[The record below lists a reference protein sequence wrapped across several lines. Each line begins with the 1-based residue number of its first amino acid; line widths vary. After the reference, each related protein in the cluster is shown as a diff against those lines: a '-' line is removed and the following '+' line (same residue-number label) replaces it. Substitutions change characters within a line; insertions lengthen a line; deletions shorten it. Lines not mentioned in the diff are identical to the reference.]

1 MVLLSRKYGF
11 YKEVPLLAGLEEE
24 QNVSTNKENSVVK
37 HTVKDSVFTNLF
49 KEKKYLVQLYQA
61 LHPEGS
67 VTEDDIKE
75 VTVSNVLVDDIY
87 NDIGFIVGSTLLVL
101 VECQATWTVNII
113 FRALMYLVQTYREYF
128 RKTKQNL
135 YKSKKLEI
143 PEPELYVIYT
153 GNRKTRPEEIS
164 LKEEFFDGKDI
175 CIDVKVKMIYDGRDG
190 DIISQY
196 IEFTKVCNGQ
206 IKVYG
211 RTRKAIQEAVRICK
225 DKNVLK
231 EYLES
236 REQEVVDMMMELYDE
251 QEILKTYVESE
262 RFEAEN
268 ATKKRMAM
276 EMLQENEPINKIIR
290 YSGLSEET
298 VLKLKREQLQTM

>member
-1 MVLLSRKYGF
+1 
-11 YKEVPLLAGLEEE
+11 
-24 QNVSTNKENSVVK
+24 
-37 HTVKDSVFTNLF
+37 
-49 KEKKYLVQLYQA
+49 
-61 LHPEGS
+61 
-67 VTEDDIKE
+67 
-75 VTVSNVLVDDIY
+75 
-87 NDIGFIVGSTLLVL
+87 
-101 VECQATWTVNII
+101 
-113 FRALMYLVQTYREYF
+113 MYLVQTYREYF

>member
-1 MVLLSRKYGF
+1 M
-11 YKEVPLLAGLEEE
+11 LAGSGGK
-24 QNVSTNKENSVVK
+24 QNLSIEKEDKVVK
-37 HTVKDSVFTNLF
+37 HTIKDSVFTNLF
-49 KEKKYLVQLYQA
+49 KEKKYLVQLYHA
-61 LHPEGS
+61 LHPERKG

-87 NDIGFIVGSTLLVL
+87 NDVGFMVGSTLLVL

-135 YKSKKLEI
+135 YKSKKLEM

-175 CIDVKVKMIYDGRDG
+175 CIDVKIKMVYDGRDG
-190 DIISQY
+190 DIINQY
-196 IEFTKVCNGQ
+196 VVFTKVCNEQ
-206 IKVYG
+206 VEVYG

-251 QEILKTYVESE
+251 QEILKSYVESE
-262 RFEAEN
+262 RFDAEN
-268 ATKKRMAM
+268 TVKTETAKRLLDMGRLTIDEVAAAAGLPK
-276 EMLQENEPINKIIR
+276 ELVLELQKE
-290 YSGLSEET
+290 L
-298 VLKLKREQLQTM
+298 LQPV